1 MAKITNGAQPT
12 QSLED
17 ANIYLFMDG
26 FSDETVKPV
35 IDFILRKN
43 LLPVNARP
51 KHLTLIIN
59 SPGGELPS
67 AFALIDIMK
76 GSAIPIHTL
85 GLGMIASCGLLTF
98 MSGAKGHRILT
109 PNTNILSHQFSWL
122 NWGKE
127 HELVASA
134 KQVDL
139 LSQKMIALYKEC
151 TGLTEAKIREVL
163 LPEKD
168 VWLSAKEAVKYK
180 LADKIKATY

>member
-1 MAKITNGAQPT
+1 MKKITNNTQQPR
-12 QSLED
+12 SLED
-17 ANIYLFMDG
+17 ANIYLFMED
-26 FSDETVKPV
+26 FNSESVKPV

-43 LLPVNARP
+43 LLPENLKP
-51 KHLTLIIN
+51 KYLTLIIN

-76 GSAIPIHTL
+76 GSAIPVHTV

-98 MSGAKGHRILT
+98 MSGAKGHRVLT
-109 PNTNILSHQFSWL
+109 PNTNILSHQFSWV
-122 NWGKE
+122 NYGKE

-139 LSQKMIALYKEC
+139 LGQKMISLYKEC
-151 TGLTEAKIREVL
+151 TGLSEAKIKEFL

>member
-1 MAKITNGAQPT
+1 MKKPEAMSHGA
-12 QSLED
+12 SLEEN
-17 ANIYLFMDG
+17 NIYLFMED
-26 FSDETVKPV
+26 FNSETVKPV

-43 LLPVNARP
+43 LLPSNVRP

-67 AFALIDIMK
+67 ALALIDVMK
-76 GSAIPIHTL
+76 GSTIPVHTV

-98 MSGAKGHRILT
+98 MSGAKGYRTLT
-109 PNTNILSHQFSWL
+109 PNTNILSHQFSWGTY
-122 NWGKE
+122 GKE
-127 HELVASA
+127 HELIATT

-139 LSQKMIALYKEC
+139 LSEKMIALYKEC
-151 TGLTEAKIREVL
+151 TGLSESKIKEIL

-180 LADKIKATY
+180 LADKVKATY

>member
-1 MAKITNGAQPT
+1 MKKSANGAVPA
-12 QSLED
+12 QSLEEN
-17 ANIYLFMDG
+17 NIYLFMDG
-26 FSDETVKPV
+26 FDSETVRPL

-43 LLPVNARP
+43 LMPSASRP

-59 SPGGELPS
+59 SPGGDLAA

-76 GSAIPIHTL
+76 GSAIPIHTV

-98 MSGAKGHRILT
+98 MSGAKGYRTLT
-109 PNTNILSHQFSWL
+109 PNTSVLSHQFSWM

-134 KQVDL
+134 KQVDM

-151 TGLTEAKIREVL
+151 TGLPESKIKEIL

-180 LADKIKATY
+180 IADRIKSTY

>member
-1 MAKITNGAQPT
+1 MTKITSNNHTP

-17 ANIYLFMDG
+17 SNIYLFMDG
-26 FSDETVKPV
+26 FSDETVRPL

-43 LLPVNARP
+43 LLPSNIRP

-59 SPGGELPS
+59 SPGGDLSS

-76 GSAIPIHTL
+76 GSAIPIHTV
-85 GLGMIASCGLLTF
+85 GLGMIASCGLLAF

-109 PNTNILSHQFSWL
+109 PNTNILSHQFSWM
-122 NWGKE
+122 NIGKE

-134 KQVDL
+134 KQINL
-139 LSQKMIALYKEC
+139 LSQRMLALYKEC
-151 TGLTEAKIREVL
+151 TGLPESKIKEIL

>member
-1 MAKITNGAQPT
+1 MKKQNSPHSS

-17 ANIYLFMDG
+17 SNIYLFMEP
-26 FSDETVKPV
+26 FESETVKPV

-43 LLPVNARP
+43 LMPANSRP

-59 SPGGELPS
+59 SPGGELAS

-76 GSAIPIHTL
+76 GSAIPVHTL

-98 MSGAKGHRILT
+98 MSGAKGHRVLT
-109 PNTNILSHQFSWL
+109 PNTNILSHQFSWM

-151 TGLTEAKIREVL
+151 TGLPEAKIREIL

-180 LADKIKATY
+180 LADKIKSTY

>member
-1 MAKITNGAQPT
+1 MKKPGISSSG
-12 QSLED
+12 QSVEES
-17 ANIYLFMDG
+17 NIYLFMEH
-26 FSDETVKPV
+26 FESETVKPV

-43 LLPVNARP
+43 LLPTNVRP

-59 SPGGELPS
+59 SPGGELAS

-76 GSAIPIHTL
+76 GSAIPVHTV

-98 MSGAKGHRILT
+98 MSGAKGHRVLT
-109 PNTNILSHQFSWL
+109 PNTNILSHQFSWM

-134 KQVDL
+134 KQVDM

-151 TGLTEAKIREVL
+151 TNLPESKIREIL